1 MIPRHVA
8 LAVMVAVLPAQLVA
22 GEERLFPDEPLD
34 CIVRPKDVTELT
46 SEDEGVLT
54 AILVDRGQT
63 VTRGQVVAKLDSRL
77 QESAVK
83 LARIRAQNKAA
94 TAASRARLEF
104 RRDKL
109 ARIRKLHRKNVV
121 TRASLDEAKVELRLA
136 ELDLESST
144 ADRRIAAAELV
155 QAEIRHKRRQIRS
168 PADGVVV
175 RVTAT
180 PGEYAS
186 ERTPVM
192 TIAELDPLHVEAYL
206 PIALF
211 PHLAK
216 GQEAEISI
224 GAPFDLVRTAKV
236 SAIDT
241 VFDAA
246 SGTFG
251 VRLDL
256 PNADHRL
263 PSGIKCVLR
272 FREASGDS

>member
-1 MIPRHVA
+1 MTPRHAA
-8 LAVMVAVLPAQLVA
+8 LAVMLALLPAQSGA
-22 GEERLFPDEPLD
+22 GEDTLFPDEPLD
-34 CIVRPKDVTELT
+34 CIVRPKDVIELT
-46 SEDEGVLT
+46 SEEQGVLT

-63 VTRGQVVAKLDSRL
+63 VTRGQVVARLDSRL
-77 QESAVK
+77 QESAVE
-83 LARIRAQNKAA
+83 LARIRAQNEAA

-104 RRDKL
+104 RQDEL
-109 ARIRKLHRKNVV
+109 TRIQELHRRKVATSV
-121 TRASLDEAKVELRLA
+121 KLFEAETELRLA
-136 ELDLESST
+136 ELDLESSI

-155 QAEIRHKRRQIRS
+155 QAEIRYERRLIRG

-175 RVTAT
+175 RVTAS
-180 PGEYAS
+180 PGEYAH
-186 ERTPVM
+186 EQAPVM

-216 GQEAEISI
+216 GQEAEIGI
-224 GAPFDLVRTAKV
+224 GAPFDLVRTAMV

-272 FREASGDS
+272 FRRALGDG